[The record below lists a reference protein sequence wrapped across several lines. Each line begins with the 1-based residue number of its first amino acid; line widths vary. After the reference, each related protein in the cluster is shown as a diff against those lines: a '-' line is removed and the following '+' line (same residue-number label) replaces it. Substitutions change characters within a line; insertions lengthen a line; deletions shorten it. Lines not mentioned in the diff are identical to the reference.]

1 MKPSAYLDAVKA
13 QMSIQ
18 SDYELAKRME
28 VTRGQIVAMRNESR
42 PIPLAM
48 AFKIAITL
56 ELDPAHVVADLEEQ
70 REKNEKR
77 RGFWRSFLSRAPM
90 LLAVLACT
98 LALNFSA
105 TCESV
110 PRALFGKNRRHLYFA

>member
-1 MKPSAYLDAVKA
+1 MKPSAYLDAIKA
-13 QMSIQ
+13 QMNIE
-18 SDYELAKRME
+18 SDYELAKRLE
-28 VTRGQIVAMRNESR
+28 VGRGRIVEMRKGSR
-42 PIPLAM
+42 PVPLDI

-77 RGFWRSFLSRAPM
+77 RGFWRSFLLRAPM

-110 PRALFGKNRRHLYFA
+110 PRALFGRNRRRLYFA